1 MQSSLLARFDPVF
14 EHGSAQAFRDQ
25 GLVAIRAKIARY
37 EFQTSE
43 HLRDELLAFWD
54 AAIAK
59 YSDEV
64 DLQKHAKFMRSF
76 TAHRWDPSVPLVHYC
91 CQEGCILEN
100 NHRGSCQL
108 MVEAKRKRTAPT
120 HYQDVPNTRPRK
132 APAPTPA
139 APVVCERPSAPPVP
153 DEQLKGALHARF
165 VVVEATDPV
174 VENRAWFATQLQ
186 EIMQTDER
194 MAASEGLLQ
203 AMRFRLS
210 RAQADKVVALE
221 ALQAAKRDL
230 AAAERDLADCDA
242 DSGRAVE
249 AAREHA
255 DAGFQHTIEQITVLR
270 LDPRQFAAVVRDNL
284 AKCDAEVEAARAQHA
299 DKKRECEAA
308 LAQARREARAL
319 L

>member
-1 MQSSLLARFDPVF
+1 MARFDPVF

-25 GLVAIRAKIARY
+25 GLIAIRAKIARY

-59 YSDEV
+59 HVDDV
-64 DLQKHAKFMRSF
+64 DLQKQAKFMRSF
-76 TAHRWDPSVPLVHYC
+76 TARKWDPSVPLVHYC
-91 CQEGCILEN
+91 CQEGCILEDR
-100 NHRGSCQL
+100 HRGSCQL
-108 MVEAKRKRTAPT
+108 VVESKRKRTAPE
-120 HYQDVPNTRPRK
+120 HYQDVHTPRPRK
-132 APAPTPA
+132 APAPAPA
-139 APVVCERPSAPPVP
+139 APVVRERPPAPTVP
-153 DEQLKGALHARF
+153 DDQLKGALHARF
-165 VVVEATDPV
+165 VAVEATDPAA
-174 VENRAWFATQLQ
+174 ENKAWFATRLQ
-186 EIMQTDER
+186 EIMQTAER

-203 AMRFRLS
+203 DMTSRLS

-270 LDPRQFAAVVRDNL
+270 LDPRQFAAVVRDNI

-299 DKKRECEAA
+299 DKKRECEAV

-319 L
+319 V